1 MSRFTGLWLYD
12 KIYSQRRMNTM
23 HISTKCSIAIHCLI
37 FISEYGKTR
46 KVTSELLSL
55 STGSNP
61 VTIRNIVSALKKEGI
76 LSVKFGTGGTTL
88 NCPLEE
94 ITLYRIC
101 SAIEPD
107 FLDKLIGIHTMPSP
121 LCPVGKNIHNVLDT
135 SYAKI
140 REDLQNSLHNVSM
153 KEIVDNYHNL

>member
-1 MSRFTGLWLYD
+1 
-12 KIYSQRRMNTM
+12 M

-37 FISEYGKTR
+37 FVSEYGQTQ

-76 LSVKFGTGGTTL
+76 LSVRFGTGGTTL
-88 NCPLEE
+88 SCPLED

-107 FLDKLIGIHTMPSP
+107 FLDRLIGIHTMPSP
-121 LCPVGKNIHNVLDT
+121 LCPIGKSIHSVLNI
-135 SYAKI
+135 SYEKI
-140 REDLQNSLHNVSM
+140 RRDLQDSLQSISM
-153 KEIVDNYHNL
+153 KDIVEHYHDL

>member
-1 MSRFTGLWLYD
+1 
-12 KIYSQRRMNTM
+12 M

-37 FISEYGKTR
+37 FISEYGDTR

-61 VTIRNIVSALKKEGI
+61 VTIRNIISALKKDGI

-101 SAIEPD
+101 SALEPD
-107 FLDKLIGIHTMPSP
+107 FLGKLIGIHATPSP
-121 LCPVGKNIHNVLDT
+121 LCPVGKSIHSVLDI

-140 REDLQNSLHNVSM
+140 REDLQNSLQNITM
-153 KEIVDNYHNL
+153 KEIMDNYHNLGNPKGE